1 MVLSDGAGLV
11 RDCAALDRAL
21 MQGESIRDWCAARY
35 AEALEALE
43 ELNDEPDDADRAGD

>member
-35 AEALEALE
+35 AEALE